1 MRLVNLTCPNCGSRL
16 KVDKETGECVC
27 DSCGGS
33 FFLDDEAQHVQYDN
47 AEEAGYQFEKGRQKA
62 MSESVPRV
70 QYVNTQQQSTPK
82 KTKLPLWVWVILWL
96 VFFPFTAIY
105 VVYKSK
111 LPEKVK
117 AVLIIAIALFCLYA
131 AITNIATGGA

>member
-62 MSESVPRV
+62 MSESAPRV
-70 QYVNTQQQSTPK
+70 QYQTAPK
-82 KTKLPLWVWVILWL
+82 KKKLPLWVWVLLWL
-96 VFFPFTAIY
+96 MFFPFTAIY
-105 VVYKSK
+105 VIYKSN
-111 LPEKVK
+111 LPQKVK
-117 AVLIIAIALFCLYA
+117 VVLIIAVALFCLYA
-131 AITNIATGGA
+131 AISNIATSGA